1 MPVIHMHPVNRF
13 VLFAPIALFS
23 IVLVNGCGP
32 GGRKLTSADAKAF
45 DNASPELKERWA
57 KAQASIATNDYVGS
71 IVTLRSMLS
80 AGLSKP
86 QIDAVQDA
94 LASYDAKLM
103 KAVDHGDPAAQ
114 KALETLRSPGA
125 TMGR

>member
-1 MPVIHMHPVNRF
+1 M
-13 VLFAPIALFS
+13 LLIA
-23 IVLVNGCGP
+23 GCGP

-45 DNASPELKERWA
+45 DGASPELKERWA
-57 KAQASIATNDYVGS
+57 KAQAAAATNDYVGS
-71 IVTLRSMLS
+71 ILTLRSMLS

-103 KAVDHGDPAAQ
+103 KAVDKGDPAAQ

-125 TMGR
+125 TLGR